1 MTSTRLTLPILTMA
15 VAGIGAVFNIAV
27 ILAIIIDPLKTL
39 RKGAWITILNLAMA
53 DFLSCIACFCVWGIP
68 FFTVIRNSEPFEAF
82 CTFAWGFGT
91 SASLLMLT
99 FFTVQIYVITKFPL
113 KSRFMFSERK
123 TLLVTIAVWL
133 CSIPLGL
140 SYISYLYFEKQIKTN
155 FKIWAAR
162 IGILQIALL
171 VQIILNVKVTIEI
184 IKSGRNT
191 GNESSQNKKHR
202 NIAKTV
208 IILTLILFFTA
219 FPYFLFKQ
227 IEFIVRHEH
236 LDDNKTSLQ
245 IAQHLSYYY
254 APIALLNF
262 TANPILY
269 SLRLP
274 DYRRT
279 LLAFVGKSKRKNG
292 GRLKTTPTTSLKLTQ
307 RGVSSQRTTDT
318 RASPRRNKRCSV
330 ERSFIQ
336 PASSSHED
344 PV

>member
-1 MTSTRLTLPILTMA
+1 MF
-15 VAGIGAVFNIAV
+15 VAATGAIFNIVV

-53 DFLSCIACFCVWGIP
+53 DFLSCVACFCLWGKP
-68 FFTVIRNSEPFEAF
+68 FFTAIKKSDVLQALCS
-82 CTFAWGFGT
+82 FAWGFST
-91 SASLLMLT
+91 SASFLMLT

-113 KSRFMFSERK
+113 KNRFMFSAEK
-123 TLLVTIAVWL
+123 TVLVTIAVWL
-133 CSIPLGL
+133 CSVPLGL
-140 SYISYLYFEKQIKTN
+140 SYISYLCFDNVKTN
-155 FKIWAAR
+155 LKIWAAR

-171 VQIILNVKVTIEI
+171 VQIILNVQVVIEI
-184 IKSGRNT
+184 KKSGRST
-191 GNESSQNKKHR
+191 GNESCRNNKHR

-208 IILTLILFFTA
+208 TILTLILFFTA

-227 IEFIVRHEH
+227 IEFIVRQG
-236 LDDNKTSLQ
+236 LFGDDKTSQ
-245 IAQHLSYYY
+245 IARFLSYCY

-279 LLAFVGKSKRKNG
+279 LLAFVGKIKSKNG

-307 RGVSSQRTTDT
+307 GALSLQGMPDTQSSSHR
-318 RASPRRNKRCSV
+318 SKRCSV